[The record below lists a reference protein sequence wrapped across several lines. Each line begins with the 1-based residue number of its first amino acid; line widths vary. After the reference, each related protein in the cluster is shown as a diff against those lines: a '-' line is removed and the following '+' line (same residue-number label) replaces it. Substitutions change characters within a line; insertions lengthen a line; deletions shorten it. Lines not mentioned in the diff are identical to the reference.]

1 MINSEKLKN
10 EIRKIA
16 AEKDLKAGEI
26 LHMFMFERFIERLA
40 RSSYKEFFIL
50 KGGLLIASIL
60 GIGQRTTIDMDA
72 TVKNLAMN
80 EDSLKRVVTEI
91 IDTAIDDGVS
101 FKLERIVP
109 IREEDKYNSFR
120 VSLEARFDRIR
131 VPMRIDITT
140 GDVITPGEIDY
151 QYLSIFGK
159 EKIIIKAYT
168 LETILAEKYETILRR
183 SVLSSRPRDLYDV
196 HTLFRL
202 KKDQISTPT
211 LKKAIENTARR
222 RGSSSILAHYESV
235 VYELIDSEYQKRLW
249 EKYQNENSYAKG
261 IQFNDAVETAKI
273 IGDLLKT
280 SDRLGFH

>member
-1 MINSEKLKN
+1 MNAEKLKN

-16 AEKDLKAGEI
+16 AERELKAGEI
-26 LHMFMFERFIERLA
+26 LHMFMFERLIERLA
-40 RSSYKEFFIL
+40 RSSYRKSLIL
-50 KGGLLIASIL
+50 KGGLLIASM
-60 GIGQRTTIDMDA
+60 IGVDQRTTIDMDA

-80 EDSLKRVVTEI
+80 EDSLKRDVTEI

-151 QYLSIFGK
+151 QYRSIFG
-159 EKIIIKAYT
+159 EEVIVIKAYT

-211 LKKAIENTARR
+211 LKKAIENTALR
-222 RGSSSILAHYESV
+222 RGSSNTIADYERV
-235 VYELIDSEYQKRLW
+235 VYELMESEYQKRLW
-249 EKYQNENSYAKG
+249 KNYQNENSYAKG
-261 IQFNDAVETAKI
+261 IQFKDVVETVKI
-273 IGDLLKT
+273 IGDFLKKP
-280 SDRLGFH
+280 

>member
-1 MINSEKLKN
+1 MNAEKLKN

-16 AEKDLKAGEI
+16 AERELKAGEI
-26 LHMFMFERFIERLA
+26 LHMFMFERLIERLA
-40 RSSYKEFFIL
+40 RSSYRKSLIL
-50 KGGLLIASIL
+50 KGGLLIASM
-60 GIGQRTTIDMDA
+60 IGVDQRTTIDMDA

-151 QYLSIFGK
+151 QYRSIFG
-159 EKIIIKAYT
+159 EEVIVIKAYT

-211 LKKAIENTARR
+211 LKKAIENTALR
-222 RGSSSILAHYESV
+222 RGSSNTIADYERV
-235 VYELIDSEYQKRLW
+235 VYELMESEYQKRLW
-249 EKYQNENSYAKG
+249 KNYQNENSYAKG
-261 IQFNDAVETAKI
+261 IQFKDVVETVKI
-273 IGDLLKT
+273 IGDFLKKP
-280 SDRLGFH
+280 

>member
-1 MINSEKLKN
+1 M
-10 EIRKIA
+10 
-16 AEKDLKAGEI
+16 
-26 LHMFMFERFIERLA
+26 
-40 RSSYKEFFIL
+40 
-50 KGGLLIASIL
+50 KGGLLIASM
-60 GIGQRTTIDMDA
+60 IGVDQRTTIDMDA

-151 QYLSIFGK
+151 QYRSIFGE

-202 KKDQISTPT
+202 KKDQISIAT
-211 LKKAIENTARR
+211 LKKAIENTALRR
-222 RGSSSILAHYESV
+222 RSSNTIADYERV
-235 VYELIDSEYQKRLW
+235 VSELMESEYQKRLW
-249 EKYQNENSYAKG
+249 KNYQNENSYAKG
-261 IQFNDAVETAKI
+261 IQFKDVVETVKI
-273 IGDLLKT
+273 IGDFLKKP
-280 SDRLGFH
+280 